1 MFSFQKRHSVTISS
15 RELLIA
21 TGFAL
26 ALAPIHAEAQYK
38 YEQSLMHMLPMYCR
52 YTQDFINRFSGT
64 DRNTEQDRWKA
75 SLGPTFIHMHHY
87 CYGLMDVNRAAFLA
101 QDAIESRFNLTNSV
115 AEFDYVIE
123 RAPLDFPMLPE
134 ILTKKGESLLKL
146 NRDGEAM
153 LQFER
158 AVKIKPGYEPAY
170 AAASDYYKDI
180 REPAKAREWLRKGL
194 SAAPNSKAL
203 KRRLA
208 ELDGPNEKRTTAP
221 DPSRKPAEAPSP

>member
-1 MFSFQKRHSVTISS
+1 VTVSS
-15 RELLIA
+15 REFIVA

-38 YEQSLMHMLPMYCR
+38 YEQSLMHMLPLYCR

-64 DRNTEQDRWKA
+64 DRNTEQERWKA

-87 CYGLMDVNRAAFLA
+87 CYGLMAVNRAAFLA
-101 QDAIESRFNLTNSV
+101 QDAIESRFNLNNSV
-115 AEFDYVIE
+115 SEFDYVIE

-158 AVKIKPGYEPAY
+158 AIKIKPGYEPAY
-170 AAASDYYKDI
+170 AAASDYYRDT
-180 REPAKAREWLRKGL
+180 RQLAKAREWLQKGL
-194 SAAPNSKAL
+194 SAAPNAKTL
-203 KRRLA
+203 KKRLA
-208 ELDGPNEKRTTAP
+208 ELRGPSEKEKTATE
-221 DPSRKPAEAPSP
+221 REAVEAPPTQ